1 MSDSIGKVK
10 AQKVTLEGKFELEC
24 GQSFNDIELVYET
37 YGALNADATNA
48 ILICHA
54 LSGNHHA
61 AGKYENEEKP
71 GWWDSLIGPGKA
83 VDTNKFFV
91 VCPNN
96 ICLLYTSPSPRD
108 LP

>member
-54 LSGNHHA
+54 LS
-61 AGKYENEEKP
+61 
-71 GWWDSLIGPGKA
+71 A
-83 VDTNKFFV
+83 VS
-91 VCPNN
+91 
-96 ICLLYTSPSPRD
+96 YTHLT
-108 LP
+108 LPTIYSV

>member
-37 YGALNADATNA
+37 YGVLNADATNA

-54 LSGNHHA
+54 SVSYTHLTL
-61 AGKYENEEKP
+61 P
-71 GWWDSLIGPGKA
+71 TKA
-83 VDTNKFFV
+83 
-91 VCPNN
+91 
-96 ICLLYTSPSPRD
+96 
-108 LP
+108 

>member
-10 AQKVTLEGKFELEC
+10 AQNVTLEGKFELEC

-37 YGALNADATNA
+37 YGVLNADATNA

-61 AGKYENEEKP
+61 AGKYENEENQAGGILLLAQVKL
-71 GWWDSLIGPGKA
+71 WIQ
-83 VDTNKFFV
+83 TNF
-91 VCPNN
+91 
-96 ICLLYTSPSPRD
+96 L
-108 LP
+108 